1 MLGLGLGL
9 TGRGGGG
16 AYDADDLS
24 KGTLKLD
31 FVSVNALTL
40 DLNLIVDAHQA
51 WDDDPS
57 WPYGAVGVFQ
67 RKG

>member
-1 MLGLGLGL
+1 MLGLGIGL
-9 TGRGGGG
+9 MGRGGG

-24 KGTLKLD
+24 QGTLKLD
-31 FVSVNALTL
+31 FVSVNELTL
-40 DLNLIVDAHQA
+40 DLNLIVDAHRA

-57 WPYGAVGVFQ
+57 WPYGAIGVFQ